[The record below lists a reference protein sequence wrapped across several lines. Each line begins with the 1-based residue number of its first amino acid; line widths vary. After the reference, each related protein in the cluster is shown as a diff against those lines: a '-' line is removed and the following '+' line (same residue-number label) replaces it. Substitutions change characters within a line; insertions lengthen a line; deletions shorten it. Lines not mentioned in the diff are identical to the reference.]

1 MCVCVRAC
9 VLVLRVC
16 VTCKP
21 IMCMYALA
29 HNTCIH
35 TYIASMR
42 AIHPHP
48 PNTTRSIVTLQK
60 EIPDIMRQAV
70 LQGFEQEG
78 KQNKV
83 YPTVTD
89 VIDRYMSLP
98 MTLYCVLFLLFE
110 GASVCLLIDCVELL
124 RVIQSSLKRQLEC
137 WPSEELGKQVMEVS
151 SLLPSIMC
159 VEWKLG
165 QN

>member
-1 MCVCVRAC
+1 
-9 VLVLRVC
+9 
-16 VTCKP
+16 
-21 IMCMYALA
+21 
-29 HNTCIH
+29 
-35 TYIASMR
+35 
-42 AIHPHP
+42 
-48 PNTTRSIVTLQK
+48 
-60 EIPDIMRQAV
+60 MRQAV

-151 SLLPSIMC
+151 FFSSINNVCEME
-159 VEWKLG
+159 VVRELTE
-165 QN
+165 